1 MAQWW
6 EIGKIKM
13 WREEAS
19 LAFFP
24 VSYSPVHFTGKVKA
38 HQRLLDFGRELSLTV
53 LLWWSVWRWGGLDMA
68 ENQFITGFPLLA
80 F

>member
-6 EIGKIKM
+6 EIGKKKM

-38 HQRLLDFGRELSLTV
+38 HQRLLDFGRELGLTV
-53 LLWWSVWRWGGLDMA
+53 LLWWSVWRWDGLDMA